1 MKPQTRQLRGD
12 EIPDAWR
19 PAWEVCWVVEL
30 DGKVVAGPYASQ
42 SEAQAVADS
51 EKRPDEFQ
59 TPLR

>member
-12 EIPDAWR
+12 EIPAAWR

-30 DGKVVAGPYASQ
+30 DGQVVAGPYASE
-42 SEAQAVADS
+42 SEAQAVAAS
-51 EKRPDEFQ
+51 EKRPGDFQ